1 MKIKKLLLLLSLIIL
16 SSCNSSKAI
25 IADSEK
31 FNINSLEG
39 LSAIEILKAYPDADI
54 YEDISLE
61 KGVERP
67 YFVLYRGTPN
77 ELHVVW
83 KNNSK
88 KEIHDLRFS
97 NEGNWKVKEEEKVRV
112 SSL

>member
-16 SSCNSSKAI
+16 SSCNSSKAV

-31 FNINSLEG
+31 FNIKSLEG

-61 KGVERP
+61 KGIERP
-67 YFVLYRGTPN
+67 YFVLYRDTPD
-77 ELHVVW
+77 ELHIVW
-83 KNNSK
+83 TDDSK
-88 KEIHDLRFS
+88 DEIHNIRFS
-97 NEGNWKVKEEEKVRV
+97 DEGNWKVQEEENVRV